1 MATPPRSLT
10 ASLPRVAGIALS
22 LLTTTTLVKPALA
35 QTTKPEVL
43 ARMDETQATYQ
54 DIALKIW
61 SYAEM
66 GYQETKST
74 ALLQSQLRKDGFEV
88 KNVFPEEPTSFLATY
103 GSGHPIIAIIGEFD
117 ALPELSQEA
126 WSPVHKPIPG
136 AKAGHGCGHN
146 LFGAGSA
153 AAAAAVKAWMIA
165 TGQKGT
171 LRYYGCPAEEG
182 GSGKVYQVRAGLFA
196 DVDAVLHWH
205 PMDSN
210 SASPVSNLAN
220 KSAKFR
226 FHGSVAGEG
235 HSEPRNAIKGMEAMD
250 LMVALMRDQ
259 MPPDCVIQYALEHGG
274 QAPNVPTMF
283 AESFYYARN
292 HSRLQA
298 QEAFMI
304 LQHAAEGAALGT
316 GTRMDFEII
325 HGNFEL
331 LPNDTLSRVMY
342 ANMVTV
348 GGYKFSPEEKAFA
361 QKLGRTLPG
370 ARTGALELSEM
381 IQPYNPNPPVGQ
393 FSTDVGDISW
403 NVPTAMCFAA
413 VVAPGVPLHSWQA
426 TACTGTTI
434 GLKGMMVAAKTLAL
448 TAMDLFQQP
457 DTLVK
462 AKAEL
467 LARRGPDFVYEPLVG
482 NRKPPLDY
490 RN

>member
-1 MATPPRSLT
+1 MKTPSHPLILT
-10 ASLPRVAGIALS
+10 LAAPLLAAALMS
-22 LLTTTTLVKPALA
+22 STGRA
-35 QTTKPEVL
+35 QSNKTEVL
-43 ARMDETQATYQ
+43 ARLDATKATYE

-66 GYQETKST
+66 GYQEKKSS
-74 ALLQSQLRKDGFEV
+74 ALLQAQLKQEGFEV
-88 KNVFPEEPTSFLATY
+88 KNVYPDEPTSFIASY
-103 GSGHPIIAIIGEFD
+103 GSGHPIIAILGEFD

-126 WSPVHKPIPG
+126 WSPVHKPLPG

-146 LFGAGSA
+146 LFGAGDA

-182 GSGKVYQVRAGLFA
+182 GSGKVYQVRDGLFK
-196 DVDAVLHWH
+196 DVDAVVHWH
-205 PMDSN
+205 PGDHN
-210 SASPVSNLAN
+210 SADPASNLAN

-235 HSEPRNAIKGMEAMD
+235 FAQPHNAIKGMEAMD

-259 MPPDCVIQYALEHGG
+259 MPPDCVIQYAIEHAG

-283 AESFYYARN
+283 AENFYYARN
-292 HSRLQA
+292 HSRLKA
-298 QEAFMI
+298 QEAFLLI
-304 LQHAAEGAALGT
+304 QHAAEGAAIGT
-316 GTRMDFEII
+316 GTKMDFEII
-325 HGNFEL
+325 HGNFEI

-342 ANMVTV
+342 ANMVKV
-348 GGYKFSPEEKAFA
+348 GGYTYTAEEKAFA
-361 QKLGRTLPG
+361 QKLGHTLPG
-370 ARTGALELSEM
+370 ARTGAIELAEE
-381 IQPYNPNPPVGQ
+381 IQPYNPNPPVTQ
-393 FSTDVGDISW
+393 ASTDVGDVSW
-403 NVPTAMCFAA
+403 NVPTVGCIAA

-434 GLKGMMVAAKTLAL
+434 GLKGMMVAAKTVAL
-448 TAMDLFQQP
+448 TAMDLFLQP

-467 LARRGPDFVYEPLVG
+467 VERRGADFVYEPLVG
-482 NRKPPLDY
+482 NRKPPLDL